1 MGLHEL
7 PAAGGV
13 GWHAAHHGCGEA
25 GRMTAR
31 FSRLLVVVTGVVFAA
46 LRFWLHCHDCGSPV

>member
-1 MGLHEL
+1 M

-25 GRMTAR
+25 GCMTAR
-31 FSRLLVVVTGVVFAA
+31 FSRLLVVVTGAVFAA